1 VRLRSAGEGSFET
14 NSLVDR
20 RVVLVLKQE
29 VAHIAAG
36 STDPRPARSRAR
48 LLEAATTLLRS
59 GGPSAVTI
67 DAVTRGANVARATLY
82 RHFPSANDLLAAA
95 FNSLLPPAPMPPAE
109 GSLRDRLIALV
120 LAEAE
125 LIAEAPGMLT
135 AMSWMALG
143 GDLQQLPEPRRTQAA
158 SPALTTLRERI
169 AQQYAAPF
177 DAIFDSPEA
186 AELGE
191 IDRSRAIALLIGPL
205 VLGRLSTLPDFD
217 YRECARAAVD
227 GFLYVQHN
235 QRKAVN
241 AARSGSAGAS
251 TRRQTPS
258 Q

>member
-1 VRLRSAGEGSFET
+1 
-14 NSLVDR
+14 
-20 RVVLVLKQE
+20 
-29 VAHIAAG
+29 
-36 STDPRPARSRAR
+36 
-48 LLEAATTLLRS
+48 
-59 GGPSAVTI
+59 VTI

-125 LIAEAPGMLT
+125 LIAEAPFMLS

-143 GDLQQLPEPRRTQAA
+143 GDLEQLPEPRDAA
-158 SPALTTLRERI
+158 DSPALTTLRERI

-186 AELGE
+186 AELGD

-227 GFLYVQHN
+227 GFLYA
-235 QRKAVN
+235 QRQQSKSITATG
-241 AARSGSAGAS
+241 SGSADAS
-251 TRRQTPS
+251 DRRQI